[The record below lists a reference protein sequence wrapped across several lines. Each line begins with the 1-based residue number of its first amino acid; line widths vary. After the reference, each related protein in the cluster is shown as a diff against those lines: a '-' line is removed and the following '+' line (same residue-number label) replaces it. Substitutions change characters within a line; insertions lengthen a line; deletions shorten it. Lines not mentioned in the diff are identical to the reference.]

1 MGMTTKVQENGL
13 GLSVFGTAQVDYS
26 VGAENN
32 LTYDQVVAR
41 MGLCRATA
49 VESAIAPYTEVL
61 KARQRKAE
69 DLGNALANIAAGLA
83 QHKSDESIDK
93 TMNVGGE
100 TYTLLS
106 RYGLATHGLA
116 SNGDIN
122 FGELQKL
129 QTDIQYA
136 LDVNNNDIQQDS
148 ATLQGLVQKRDNA
161 YSMATKLMKKAN
173 QTRTTGIRYI
183 G

>member
-1 MGMTTKVQENGL
+1 MGMTTIVQANGL
-13 GLSVFGTAQVDYS
+13 GLSVFGTTQVDYS
-26 VGAENN
+26 VGAEKG

-83 QHKSDESIDK
+83 QHKSDQSVEK
-93 TMNVGGE
+93 TMNVGSG
-100 TYTLLS
+100 TYTLLDK
-106 RYGLATHGLA
+106 YGLVSRDLHA
-116 SNGDIN
+116 NGDIQ
-122 FGELQKL
+122 FDHLQLL
-129 QTDIQYA
+129 QTDVQYA

-173 QTRTTGIRYI
+173 QTRSTGIKYI

>member
-1 MGMTTKVQENGL
+1 MGTTTIVQANDL
-13 GLSVFGTAQVDYS
+13 GLSVFGMAQVDYS
-26 VGAENN
+26 VGAESN

-49 VESAIAPYTEVL
+49 VESAIAPYTEAL
-61 KARQRKAE
+61 KARQKKAE
-69 DLGNALANIAAGLA
+69 DLGTALANIAAGLA
-83 QHKSDESIDK
+83 QHKSDQSVDK
-93 TMNVGGE
+93 TMNVGSE

-106 RYGLATHGLA
+106 RYGLVKYDLG
-116 SNGDIN
+116 SNGDIK
-122 FGELQKL
+122 FGDLQKL
-129 QTDIQYA
+129 QTDVQYA

-161 YSMATKLMKKAN
+161 YSMATKLMKKAC
-173 QTRTTGIRYI
+173 QTRTTEIRYI

>member
-1 MGMTTKVQENGL
+1 MSTTTIVQANGL

-26 VGAENN
+26 VGAERN

-49 VESAIAPYTEVL
+49 VESAITPYTEIL
-61 KARQRKAE
+61 KARQKKAE
-69 DLGNALANIAAGLA
+69 DLGNMLATISGELA
-83 QHKSDESIDK
+83 KHESDQSIDK
-93 TMNVGGE
+93 TMNVGSG
-100 TYTLLS
+100 TVQLL
-106 RYGLATHGLA
+106 RTYGLKPDDLKD
-116 SNGDIN
+116 NGDIK
-122 FGELQKL
+122 FGDLQKL
-129 QTDIQYA
+129 QTNVQYA

-173 QTRTTGIRYI
+173 QTRSSGIRYI